1 MRRGSFKKPSLQWK
15 KIIAQYT
22 YKWSGLPK
30 STFAH
35 FFSGKPCMSRP
46 AHVSS
51 MPHLALDH
59 GLVPPSTSLWSI
71 WASTLNNSWWQWSQ
85 LPLQWLYSSL
95 IWCDSVPSVTLFLSR
110 VRPRGLCKSFL
121 LCAPVPKLLSLPA
134 ASGLR
139 LSRDLQPWFSS
150 GFSAC
155 FLRTDE
161 SEGSLLLSALLLGIL
176 SHFPLFWISPRG
188 SALPSLISVLP
199 QSQPEWGPHL
209 SGRELRYPNWPPRC
223 LWVPIT
229 LALSQVGTR
238 SPEDTVEGG
247 DGAAACLNSPQEHW
261 LDLWQHLILI
271 SKYRRCCKY

>member
-1 MRRGSFKKPSLQWK
+1 MRRGSFKKSSLQWK

-59 GLVPPSTSLWSI
+59 RLVPPSTSLWSI

-121 LCAPVPKLLSLPA
+121 LCAPVPKLLRLPA

-161 SEGSLLLSALLLGIL
+161 SEGSLLLSALRPW
-176 SHFPLFWISPRG
+176 HTFPLPFVLDFATWIS
-188 SALPSLISVLP
+188 
-199 QSQPEWGPHL
+199 
-209 SGRELRYPNWPPRC
+209 
-223 LWVPIT
+223 
-229 LALSQVGTR
+229 LALTHQRAPAIPAWVGA
-238 SPEDTVEGG
+238 PLVWEG
-247 DGAAACLNSPQEHW
+247 AQIP
-261 LDLWQHLILI
+261 
-271 SKYRRCCKY
+271 